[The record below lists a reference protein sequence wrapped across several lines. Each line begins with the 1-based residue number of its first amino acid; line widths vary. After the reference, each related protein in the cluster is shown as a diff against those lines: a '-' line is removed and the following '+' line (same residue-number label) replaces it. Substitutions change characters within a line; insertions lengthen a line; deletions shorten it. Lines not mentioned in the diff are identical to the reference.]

1 VNPLGFFL
9 ILVVFT
15 KGVTIFY
22 LYSLSLNMANFHQA
36 PSFCVFLE
44 LKGRTIDERKE
55 GRAEEEK
62 KIWERVKNLEQAKI
76 LYTFLHRI

>member
-22 LYSLSLNMANFHQA
+22 LYSLSLNVANFNQA
-36 PSFCVFLE
+36 PSFCVFFGAAE
-44 LKGRTIDERKE
+44 EEGERKE
-55 GRAEEEK
+55 GRGEK
-62 KIWERVKNLEQAKI
+62 NWERVNQI
-76 LYTFLHRI
+76 TS

>member
-22 LYSLSLNMANFHQA
+22 LYSLSLNMANFQA
-36 PSFCVFLE
+36 PLLCVFGAE
-44 LKGRTIDERKE
+44 EDGERKE
-55 GRAEEEK
+55 GRGEK
-62 KIWERVKNLEQAKI
+62 NWERVQSNNKLKF
-76 LYTFLHRI
+76 YTFLHQI

>member
-44 LKGRTIDERKE
+44 LKGRK
-55 GRAEEEK
+55 EEEK

-76 LYTFLHRI
+76 LYTFLHQI

>member
-22 LYSLSLNMANFHQA
+22 LYSLSLNMANFYQA
-36 PSFCVFLE
+36 PSSCVFLE
-44 LKGRTIDERKE
+44 LKGRK
-55 GRAEEEK
+55 EEEK
-62 KIWERVKNLEQAKI
+62 KIGKNLEHVAS
-76 LYTFLHRI
+76 

>member
-22 LYSLSLNMANFHQA
+22 LYSLSLNMANFQA
-36 PSFCVFLE
+36 PSFCVFFGAAE
-44 LKGRTIDERKE
+44 EEGERKE
-55 GRAEEEK
+55 GRGEK
-62 KIWERVKNLEQAKI
+62 NWERVNQI
-76 LYTFLHRI
+76 TS

>member
-36 PSFCVFLE
+36 PSSCVFLE
-44 LKGRTIDERKE
+44 LKGRGRLMKERKE
-55 GRAEEEK
+55 GEEK